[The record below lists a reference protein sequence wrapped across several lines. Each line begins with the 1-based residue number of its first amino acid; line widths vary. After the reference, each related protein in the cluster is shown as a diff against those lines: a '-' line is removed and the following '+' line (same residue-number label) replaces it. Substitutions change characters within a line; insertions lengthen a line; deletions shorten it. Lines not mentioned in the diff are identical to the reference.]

1 MLDIT
6 DINNRGFAL
15 NYSNNAGNGDTT
27 RDFFPKPSLSLKL
40 IQVKGKY
47 IK

>member
-6 DINNRGFAL
+6 DINNRGFAF
-15 NYSNNAGNGDTT
+15 NYSKNAGNGDAT

-40 IQVKGKY
+40 IQDKGKY